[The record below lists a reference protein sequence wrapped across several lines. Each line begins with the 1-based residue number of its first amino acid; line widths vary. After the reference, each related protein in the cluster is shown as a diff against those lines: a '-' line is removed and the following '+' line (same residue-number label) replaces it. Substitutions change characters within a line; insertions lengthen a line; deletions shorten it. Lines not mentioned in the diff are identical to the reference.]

1 MCMLVLDVKNP
12 SVVKK
17 ISELRKINTNMSE
30 FVSNLFFMHEMQ
42 RKKEIKAHSSNFSK
56 HVL

>member
-1 MCMLVLDVKNP
+1 MCTLMVNITNVT
-12 SVVKK
+12 VEKK
-17 ISELRKINTNMSE
+17 IAKLRKINTNMSD

-42 RKKEIKAHSSNFSK
+42 RKKEIKAHGSNFSK

>member
-1 MCMLVLDVKNP
+1 MCTLMVNITNVT
-12 SVVKK
+12 VEKK
-17 ISELRKINTNMSE
+17 ITKLRKINTNMSE

-42 RKKEIKAHSSNFSK
+42 RKKEIKAHGSNFSK

>member
-17 ISELRKINTNMSE
+17 IDELRRENTNMSE

-42 RKKEIKAHSSNFSK
+42 RKKEIKVHGSNFSK

>member
-1 MCMLVLDVKNP
+1 MCTLVIRVTNP
-12 SVVKK
+12 SVEKK
-17 ISELRKINTNMSE
+17 IDELRRENTNMSD

-42 RKKEIKAHSSNFSK
+42 RKKEIKAHGSNFSK

>member
-1 MCMLVLDVKNP
+1 MCTLVVRVTNP
-12 SVVKK
+12 SVEKK
-17 ISELRKINTNMSE
+17 IDELRRENTNMSD

-42 RKKEIKAHSSNFSK
+42 RKKEIKAHGSNFSK

>member
-17 ISELRKINTNMSE
+17 ISELRKNNVNVSD

-42 RKKEIKAHSSNFSK
+42 RKKEIKAHGSNFSK

>member
-17 ISELRKINTNMSE
+17 IDELRRENTNMSE

-42 RKKEIKAHSSNFSK
+42 RKKEIKAHGSNFSK

>member
-1 MCMLVLDVKNP
+1 MCTLVLDVKNP

-17 ISELRKINTNMSE
+17 ISELRKNNVNVSE
-30 FVSNLFFMHEMQ
+30 FVSNLFFMHEIQ
-42 RKKEIKAHSSNFSK
+42 RKKEIKVHGLNFSK